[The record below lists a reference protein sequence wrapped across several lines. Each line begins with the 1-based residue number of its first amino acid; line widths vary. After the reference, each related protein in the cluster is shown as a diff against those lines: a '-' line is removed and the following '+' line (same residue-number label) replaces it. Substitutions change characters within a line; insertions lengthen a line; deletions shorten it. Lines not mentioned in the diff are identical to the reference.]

1 MTKRL
6 LPFVFA
12 LALGATACG
21 PNTYRVAG
29 ANQFAATDAT
39 ITVDEDRGNYVTEIE
54 LRFLPPPS
62 RVAEGTTT
70 YVVWFIVGEQP
81 PRRVGTVQY
90 DEDDREGEAVATSPD
105 ADFTVL
111 ITAEADGTATSPS
124 QHHVLER
131 AVSGR

>member
-54 LRFLPPPS
+54 LRFLPPPA
-62 RVAEGTTT
+62 RVAEGTAANAAEDEMIPFLWKHARVLACAEGKRVR
-70 YVVWFIVGEQP
+70 VVLTRGRASVAEVSVSS
-81 PRRVGTVQY
+81 PRSRRYTFQ
-90 DEDDREGEAVATSPD
+90 
-105 ADFTVL
+105 VL
-111 ITAEADGTATSPS
+111 
-124 QHHVLER
+124 
-131 AVSGR
+131 